1 MTAGQPPPVNDPHLT
16 AQLLQQTLDAAI
28 GPRKKAIIALRWDGP
43 QYTVYSCLP
52 SYGVRPEDIEKQA
65 GTLAFAAGAS
75 TCRTSRID
83 GGLLIEIP
91 KPEAARRVLL
101 AERLEPVA
109 APVPTAVPLGIT
121 TGGKILWLDLA
132 DERQAHLL
140 IGGVTGTGKTVFEK
154 WLLYRLLAQNSPQ
167 DLAVV
172 AADPKARHPKGLLP
186 FTHAAHLLHPIQQ
199 DAFEVVRLLT
209 WVLCEMERRK
219 ATRELKPRLLVVL
232 EEVAH
237 FTDQSPQILPLLKD
251 VLQVGRDWGI
261 NVIATTQQ
269 PGKKSLGD
277 AADNFSVTILGR
289 VARGT
294 QVYGAAGRKGTYA
307 DELLMRGDML
317 YLGAGETVRF
327 QAPLADSRQWN
338 RIRRGGPGDLS
349 HQLPRAE
356 MIAPAAVRGGKQG
369 RVITR
374 EDVERVRP
382 LVQAGRGVEAI
393 RQALGIGTDRAKVV
407 YQQIQRGE
415 L

>member
-1 MTAGQPPPVNDPHLT
+1 MTAGTPPANDPHMT
-16 AQLLQQTLDAAI
+16 AQLMQQTLDAAL
-28 GPRKKAIIALRWDGP
+28 GNKKKAIIALKWSGP
-43 QYTVYSCLP
+43 QYIVYSCLP
-52 SYGVRPEDIEKQA
+52 SYGVRPEDIEKHA
-65 GTLAFAAGAS
+65 GTLAFAAGAA
-75 TCRTSRID
+75 TCRTSRVD

-91 KPEAARRVLL
+91 KPEAERRILL
-101 AERLEPVA
+101 AERLEGVTAPVA
-109 APVPTAVPLGIT
+109 TAAPMGIT
-121 TGGKILWLDLA
+121 TGGKLLWLDLA
-132 DERQAHLL
+132 DERQAHIL

-154 WLLYRLLAQNSPQ
+154 WLLYWWLAHNSPQ
-167 DLAVV
+167 ELVMV

-199 DAFEVVRLLT
+199 DASEVIRLLI
-209 WVLCEMERRK
+209 WVQCEMERRK
-219 ATRELKPRLLVVL
+219 VTRTLKPRLLVVL

-251 VLQVGRDWGI
+251 ILQVGRDWGI
-261 NVIATTQQ
+261 NVVATTQQ

-327 QAPLADSRQWN
+327 QAPLADSRQWQ
-338 RIRRGGPGDLS
+338 RIKRGGPGNLEA
-349 HQLPRAE
+349 QMPRPE
-356 MIAPAAVRGGKQG
+356 MIAPAPVRGGKPG
-369 RVITR
+369 KVITR
-374 EDVERVRP
+374 EEVDRVRP

-393 RQALGIGTDRAKVV
+393 RQALGIGTERAKVV